1 MAWVHRLPSGRWQA
15 VVRLPNGRRRARS
28 HALQSVVVQWAA
40 ELEGDARR
48 GDLVDP
54 RAGEVTVG
62 ELWRRARGAR
72 RRELASRR
80 RDESHWRVHV
90 EPRWGSTP
98 VGAIMRPDVKTW
110 ITELER
116 AGVGAWTIHGV
127 VGVLRG
133 LLDHAVDA
141 RLIRANPAIGAR
153 PPRPPAHLDR
163 VLAPEEDQLLLDAL
177 PDRPDGRLLV
187 ELLLYCGLRWE
198 EAGGLDREHVQLR
211 NALLDVGPV
220 LERDRTI
227 RKYPKSPAGRRSVPV
242 DLEVWP
248 RVRARALAT
257 PPGGLIVGG
266 PLDYSNWY
274 HRTWRPALAA
284 AELEDPQPT
293 PHDLRHTHGT
303 RLAEAGVPPHEIMAL
318 LGHSSLRAVQ
328 RYLHAGDARFA
339 RARAAI
345 QSGRLSRDGQQ
356 LADHVMLSHTQSR
369 IRPAHD
375 HDR

>member
-1 MAWVHRLPSGRWQA
+1 MYLRRLSSGKWQATVRLPSGK
-15 VVRLPNGRRRARS
+15 RRSRTYP
-28 HALQSVVVQWAA
+28 LQNMAADWAA

-48 GDLVDP
+48 GDLIDP

-62 ELWRRARGAR
+62 ELWRRARDAR

-90 EPRWGSTP
+90 APRWGSTP
-98 VGAIMRPDVKTW
+98 AGAIMRPDVNTW
-110 ITELER
+110 VIELER
-116 AGVGAWTIHGV
+116 AKTGAWTIRGA

-141 RLIRANPAIGAR
+141 RLIRANPAIGVR
-153 PPRPPAHLDR
+153 LPRPPAHLDR
-163 VLAPEEDQLLLDAL
+163 VLAPKEDQRLLDVL
-177 PDRPDGRLLV
+177 PDRPDARLLV

-211 NALLDVGPV
+211 HALLDIGPV
-220 LERDRTI
+220 LERNGRI
-227 RKYPKSPAGRRSVPV
+227 RPYPKSRAGERSVPV
-242 DLEVWP
+242 DREVWP

-284 AELEDPQPT
+284 AELDDPVT
-293 PHDLRHTHGT
+293 PHDLRHTYGT

-318 LGHSSLRAVQ
+318 MGHSSLRAVQ

-345 QSGRLSRDGQQ
+345 QSGRASGERQEALRPVEAVEGQ
-356 LADHVMLSHTQSR
+356 LGD
-369 IRPAHD
+369 IR
-375 HDR
+375 RS